1 MHKSNPT
8 FLRKHSTQLDKV
20 RMSKITKKQN
30 KKKQQQHKSR
40 KINKEKEKV
49 SLHEK
54 NFDLSNSLWMAITAP
69 RWGSEMRETKERKEL
84 QDGGV
89 KEPADSLGGKRKS
102 GLVYLRDS

>member
-20 RMSKITKKQN
+20 RMSKITKKQ
-30 KKKQQQHKSR
+30 QQHKRR

-54 NFDLSNSLWMAITAP
+54 NFDLSNSLWMVITAP

-89 KEPADSLGGKRKS
+89 KEPADSLGGKKKS

>member
-20 RMSKITKKQN
+20 RMSKITKKQ
-30 KKKQQQHKSR
+30 QQHKRR
-40 KINKEKEKV
+40 KIKKEKEKV
-49 SLHEK
+49 SLYEK
-54 NFDLSNSLWMAITAP
+54 NFDLSNSLWMVITAP

-89 KEPADSLGGKRKS
+89 KEPADSLGGKKKS

>member
-20 RMSKITKKQN
+20 RMSKITN
-30 KKKQQQHKSR
+30 KQQQHKRR
-40 KINKEKEKV
+40 KIKKEKEKV

-54 NFDLSNSLWMAITAP
+54 KNFDLSNSLWMVITAP

-89 KEPADSLGGKRKS
+89 KESLGGKRKS